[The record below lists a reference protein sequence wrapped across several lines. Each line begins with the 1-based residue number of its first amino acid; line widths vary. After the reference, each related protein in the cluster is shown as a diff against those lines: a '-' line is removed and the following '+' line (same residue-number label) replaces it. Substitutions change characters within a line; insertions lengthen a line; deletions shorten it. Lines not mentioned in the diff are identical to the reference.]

1 MNAGRSMQDAACSGG
16 STALV
21 NGRVFTADPARPTAS
36 AVGIWRGRIAYVGDD
51 PDAARAAAGAGA
63 DVLDLAGRT
72 ATPGL
77 IDAHCHPL
85 MYGEQLLGLDLT
97 AVTSVTD
104 LLQQVRDRA
113 RDASLGEPIGGWGY
127 YALALDEHRLPSL
140 AELDAAAPEH
150 PVVLVHRSGHEM
162 LLNSVALHRVGYT
175 RDTPD
180 PYGGYL
186 ERDADGALTG
196 RVAETAM
203 DPVHALEPETTPAV
217 WDARLR
223 RVTDQLLAYGIT
235 STTDANVTDP
245 QALRAYERL
254 RADESRPRVR
264 YSLMLGHREMLDAI
278 EGLGLVT
285 GFGDTWLRIGAV
297 KFFLDGTEGQR
308 TAKVSEPFAD
318 DPDNTGLWM
327 FTPEEFRERV
337 LRAHVAGMQC
347 AVHAIGDAAIEL
359 TLDTYREAQQVLP
372 RPDIRHRIEH
382 ASLLRPDL
390 IERFAREAVIPVPG
404 GRFASNDYQ
413 VLLARFGEK
422 RLRWYQPWNALLERN
437 VPVPVSSDAPV
448 QSADPARNLW
458 AIVNSRA
465 EHDRALVMQPEE
477 RISLAE
483 TLVAYTRHG
492 AFATHEEHRKGLLRP
507 GLLGDVTVFNTD
519 LFGVDP
525 LALDAVQVAATIVD
539 GVVVYRK
546 G

>member
-1 MNAGRSMQDAACSGG
+1 MDAGHNSHVALAGG
-16 STALV
+16 SIALV
-21 NGRVFTADPARPTAS
+21 NGHIFTADPQRPSAS

-51 PDAARAAAGAGA
+51 AHDARAAAGTGA
-63 DVLDLAGRT
+63 ELLDLAGRT

-77 IDAHCHPL
+77 IDAHCHPM

-97 AVTSVTD
+97 AVASIAELLEQIRTRASTSPAD
-104 LLQQVRDRA
+104 
-113 RDASLGEPIGGWGY
+113 EPISGWGY
-127 YALALDEHRLPSL
+127 YALSLAEQRLPSL

-162 LLNSVALHRVGYT
+162 LLNSVALRMVGYT

-186 ERDADGALTG
+186 ERDDDGALTG

-203 DPVHALEPETTPAV
+203 DPVSALEPETTPAV

-223 RVTDQLLAYGIT
+223 RVTDQMLAYGIT

-254 RADESRPRVR
+254 RADDSRPRVR
-264 YSLMLGHREMLDAI
+264 YSLMLGHREMLEAI
-278 EGLGLVT
+278 ETLGIAT

-308 TAKVSEPFAD
+308 TAKISEPFAD
-318 DPDNTGLWM
+318 DPGNTGMWM

-337 LRAHVAGMQC
+337 LRAHMAGMQC

-359 TLDTYREAQQVLP
+359 TLDTYRDAQQMLP
-372 RPDIRHRIEH
+372 RPDIRHRVEH

-390 IERFAREAVIPVPG
+390 IERFAREAVIPIPG

-413 VLLARFGEK
+413 VLLARFGEE

-437 VPVPVSSDAPV
+437 VPVAVSSDAPV
-448 QSADPARNLW
+448 QSADPAKNLW

-465 EHDRALVMQPEE
+465 EHDRGLVMQPEE

-483 TLVAYTRHG
+483 TLLAYTRHG
-492 AFATHEEHRKGLLRP
+492 AFATHDEQRKGILRP

-519 LFGVDP
+519 LFDVDP
-525 LALDAVQVAATIVD
+525 LALDTVRVDATIVD
-539 GVVVYRK
+539 GVQVY
-546 G
+546 GSE